1 VLGFS
6 SGDGGTTWRIG
17 WPNLPSIPGISVT
30 GGNPTIDYTVI
41 QQPVAVTAPITLT
54 NGKTI
59 GRDVILG
66 IFLFFILFQLLPES
80 TTMLITAIIS
90 FVSVN
95 KDTIIAELPPPVSD
109 DMEVRVGIPKF

>member
-1 VLGFS
+1 MSTRSIYWVGSILG
-6 SGDGGTTWRIG
+6 G
-17 WPNLPSIPGISVT
+17 
-30 GGNPTIDYTVI
+30 
-41 QQPVAVTAPITLT
+41 ITLAT
-54 NGKTI
+54 VSASVMWAAEGKVPNGKTI